1 MKADAVRISAEVKC
15 RVRFLRELTQQGVKA
30 TDIINEPEKPLKFSV
45 KSSDRKKTFAILK
58 KLCYNYS
65 VERDCGFRA
74 LLNLVKTKIAAAAG
88 FALAAAV
95 CAFLSQ
101 CVFFVRIV
109 GTEHADENAV
119 KAVVLASAELPSLA
133 SSLDTETIKRK
144 VMSMDGIAMCE
155 AAVRGNSII
164 VRVVGASAGE
174 QRPSGGKITAVSDA
188 IVTRVI
194 VRKGTALKKPGD
206 IVKKGDTLIGGEIFS
221 SDESHTVQV
230 VVPDGEVW
238 GKVVYRAYA
247 VIPDEKIV
255 KRRTGKTERF
265 SFVTFGGYKPVHS
278 SSFDS
283 FDREI
288 SVRKFSLLLPLKYTV
303 ATYYETVFEYVK
315 TDIQSEADKLL
326 DGINASAAGTLLQTK
341 VFTRRLD
348 GGCTEVRVYAVYESK
363 ISP

>member
-1 MKADAVRISAEVKC
+1 MKADTVRISAEVKG
-15 RVRFLRELTQQGVKA
+15 RVRFLRELTQQGIKA

-144 VMSMDGIAMCE
+144 VMSMEGVAMCE

-174 QRPSGGKITAVSDA
+174 QRPSGGEITAVSDA

-206 IVKKGDTLIGGEIFS
+206 IVKKGDTVVTGGGVYAKVIDASDPIDLSVEIA
-221 SDESHTVQV
+221 DNV
-230 VVPDGEVW
+230 VV
-238 GKVVYRAYA
+238 KVNRGTVRD
-247 VIPDEKIV
+247 VILPEDKAAIEAKKAKIANTN
-255 KRRTGKTERF
+255 KK
-265 SFVTFGGYKPVHS
+265 
-278 SSFDS
+278 
-283 FDREI
+283 
-288 SVRKFSLLLPLKYTV
+288 
-303 ATYYETVFEYVK
+303 
-315 TDIQSEADKLL
+315 
-326 DGINASAAGTLLQTK
+326 
-341 VFTRRLD
+341 
-348 GGCTEVRVYAVYESK
+348 SK
-363 ISP
+363 